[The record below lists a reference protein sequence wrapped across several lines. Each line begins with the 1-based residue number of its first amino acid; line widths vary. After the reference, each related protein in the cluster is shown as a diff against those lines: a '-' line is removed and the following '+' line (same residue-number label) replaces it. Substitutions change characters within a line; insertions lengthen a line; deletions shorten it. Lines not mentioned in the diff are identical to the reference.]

1 MNLTEV
7 FSGIATAIRDKDGS
21 STPIPAE
28 EFAARI
34 AAIPSGSAVVTGTFT
49 GDGSTARPVT
59 TTISGAVGK
68 QNIVIIPDLVSY
80 TDNLSIISLA
90 AFDGTHISC
99 GYLNNHNRPDIL
111 EFTWSS
117 DTGTL
122 SWNDTSIFNSG
133 IRYRYFAW

>member
-28 EFAARI
+28 EFATRI

-49 GDGSTARPVT
+49 GSGSTPAPFPA
-59 TTISGAVGK
+59 AVGK
-68 QNIVIIPDLVSY
+68 QNIVIIPDLVTY
-80 TDNLSIISLA
+80 TDNLSIAALA
-90 AFDGTHISC
+90 VFDGTHIIC
-99 GYLNNHNRPDIL
+99 GYLNNHNRPDIV
-111 EFTWSS
+111 EFTWTP

-122 SWNDTSIFNSG
+122 SWRDTSIVFNAG
-133 IRYRYFAW
+133 VRYRFFAW